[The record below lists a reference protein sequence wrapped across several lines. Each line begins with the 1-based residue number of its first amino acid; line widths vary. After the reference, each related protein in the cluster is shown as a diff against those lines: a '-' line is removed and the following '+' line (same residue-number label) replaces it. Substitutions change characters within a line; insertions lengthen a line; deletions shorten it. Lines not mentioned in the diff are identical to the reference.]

1 MARYYKKN
9 KKKKYNRKARTAEIK
24 KFAYNM
30 GLVERGLKNPDSMIS
45 SAFKRG
51 ETQREKTEHKKKTLF

>member
-1 MARYYKKN
+1 MARYYKKG
-9 KKKKYNRKARTAEIK
+9 KKRKYNRKTRTAEIK

-30 GLVERGLKNPDSMIS
+30 GLVSRGLKNPDSMIS

-51 ETQREKTEHKKKTLF
+51 KTEREKIDYKKKTLF

>member
-1 MARYYKKN
+1 MARYKRN
-9 KKKKYNRKARTAEIK
+9 KKRTYNKKARTAQIK

-45 SAFKRG
+45 SAYNRG
-51 ETQREKTEHKKKTLF
+51 KVEREKKAHKKKTLF

>member
-30 GLVERGLKNPDSMIS
+30 GLVKRGLKNPDSMIS
-45 SAFKRG
+45 SEYNRG
-51 ETQREKTEHKKKTLF
+51 QTEREKKDYQKRTLF

>member
-9 KKKKYNRKARTAEIK
+9 KKKRYNRKARTIEIK

-30 GLVERGLKNPDSMIS
+30 GLVKRGLKNPDSMIS
-45 SAFKRG
+45 SEYNRG
-51 ETQREKTEHKKKTLF
+51 QTEREKRDYKKRSLF